1 VPVNIGRRR
10 SETSR
15 VTGYAQRRRPL
26 RQLLESRR
34 VGHQR
39 HRNSANQGIAI
50 MRTASCSCGSLRAD
64 TIGEPVRVI
73 ACHCR
78 ECQRRT
84 GAPFGVTVVFRKA
97 QVQTEGPR
105 TEYVRDAPEGRKVR
119 FHFCPDCGTTL
130 FWYPDTG
137 PDIIGIA
144 LGAFADPSF
153 PEPTASAWEEAQH
166 PWVAFRHEL
175 NHFPAS
181 S

>member
-1 VPVNIGRRR
+1 
-10 SETSR
+10 
-15 VTGYAQRRRPL
+15 
-26 RQLLESRR
+26 
-34 VGHQR
+34 
-39 HRNSANQGIAI
+39 

-64 TIGEPVRVI
+64 TTGEPARVI

-84 GAPFGVTVVFRKA
+84 GAPFGVTVLFRKG
-97 QVQTEGPR
+97 QVQTQGPSH
-105 TEYVRDAPEGRKVR
+105 EYVRDAAEERKVR

-130 FWYPDTG
+130 FWFPDIG
-137 PDIIGIA
+137 PDFMGIA

-153 PEPTASAWEEAQH
+153 PEPTVSAWEEARH
-166 PWVAFRHEL
+166 PWVTFRHEL